1 MNLVVEAQIRKHF
14 EQRLRLK
21 GDTSALGNADAL
33 FSTARLDSLDAV
45 ETIMFVEEA
54 FGIDFAEINYDLTL
68 LDSVSAIVHLVER
81 QSSMRAA

>member
-68 LDSVSAIVHLVER
+68 LDSVSAIVHLVEQR
-81 QSSMRAA
+81 SPMRAA

>member
-1 MNLVVEAQIRKHF
+1 MNMQTQVRNHF

-21 GDTSALGNADAL
+21 GDTSTLDDADPL

-68 LDSVSAIVHLVER
+68 LDSVSAIVHLVEQR
-81 QSSMRAA
+81 SPMRAA

>member
-1 MNLVVEAQIRKHF
+1 MNPVVQAQVRKHF

-21 GDTSALGNADAL
+21 GDASALDDADPL

-68 LDSVSAIVHLVER
+68 LDSVSAIAHLVEQR
-81 QSSMRAA
+81 SSMRAA

>member
-1 MNLVVEAQIRKHF
+1 MNPVVETQVRRHF

-21 GDTSALGNADAL
+21 GDTSALGDADPL

-68 LDSVSAIVHLVER
+68 LDSVSAIVHLVEQR
-81 QSSMRAA
+81 NSMRAA

>member
-1 MNLVVEAQIRKHF
+1 MNVQAQVRNHF

-21 GDTSALGNADAL
+21 GDASALDDADAL

-68 LDSVSAIVHLVER
+68 LDSVNAIVDLVER
-81 QSSMRAA
+81 RSPSRAA